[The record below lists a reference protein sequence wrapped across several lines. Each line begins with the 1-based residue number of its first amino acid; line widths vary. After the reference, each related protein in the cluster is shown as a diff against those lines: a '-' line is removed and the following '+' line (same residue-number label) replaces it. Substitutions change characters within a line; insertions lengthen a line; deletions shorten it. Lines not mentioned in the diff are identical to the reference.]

1 MGWGGKES
9 FCSNLL
15 ALLKMFSSVLARGF
29 VPFATLRVHLVMS
42 ESGTHEFSGSTNV
55 TFCTIGGTEN

>member
-15 ALLKMFSSVLARGF
+15 PLLKMFSSVLARGF

-55 TFCTIGGTEN
+55 TF